1 MQKFFPKISMAAIV
15 LLPLL
20 LTGCVH
26 MHMETDIAKDGSGTF
41 TMTYSMSET
50 VAQSLK
56 ELEELGMPGQ
66 QDMDD
71 APTFDDFKKEEIE
84 KACKE
89 HNVKLQK
96 FEHTTVDGRESLEMV
111 LAFKNPNDL
120 ADALA
125 TTMEEQGGMRLFKT
139 TSGDYTLR
147 MVEMPETEEDDEDD
161 VEEDDDSQE
170 MTQMDPEKMGKSME
184 IMGKLMDSLSELD
197 VAMRITVPG
206 EILEHNAQRV
216 EGRTLIWEINS
227 SNMMTMSDETDME
240 PDIVFSSEGVKID
253 APLWSQ

>member
-1 MQKFFPKISMAAIV
+1 MQKIFQKTSAAAIV
-15 LLPLL
+15 LLPAV

-89 HNVKLQK
+89 RDVKLQK
-96 FEHTTVDGRESLEMV
+96 FERTTVDGREFLEMV
-111 LAFKNPNDL
+111 LTFKHPNDL

-125 TTMEEQGGMRLFKT
+125 TAMEEQGGMRLFKT
-139 TSGDYTLR
+139 ASGDYTLR
-147 MVEMPETEEDDEDD
+147 MIEIPETEDDEDD
-161 VEEDDDSQE
+161 AEEDDDPHE
-170 MTQMDPEKMGKSME
+170 MTEMDPEKMGKSME
-184 IMGKLMDSLSELD
+184 IVGKLMDSLSELD
-197 VAMRITVPG
+197 VAMRITVPS

-227 SNMMTMSDETDME
+227 SNMMTMSDETNME
-240 PDIVFSSEGVKID
+240 PDIVFSGEGVKID